1 MTKLLVCAAIGL
13 LGATGI
19 ARAQP
24 PSEWVEHRNDKY
36 GFILKYPANMFKLER
51 TSEAGDGHAFVTA
64 DGKARLLVG
73 ALQNTDG
80 STPAAYQAQVAQQSY
95 GKFNVTYRP
104 VGKTWFALSG
114 VGNGEI
120 FYEKV
125 IFSCSG
131 LLINSFAIIYSV
143 DRRDMFDPLVER
155 MEDSFR
161 AGTSC
166 DHAQSTTPAA
176 PKRQVAAPQMKP
188 AQKRTDAERPLRAR
202 PPASPPR
209 ERGNW
214 VVRGDGGR
222 GYIILQQTNPP
233 YETKIVRGQ
242 AF

>member
-1 MTKLLVCAAIGL
+1 MTRLLLCAVIGL
-13 LGATGI
+13 LGSTGI
-19 ARAQP
+19 AWAQP
-24 PSEWVEHRNDKY
+24 PGDWVEHRNDKY
-36 GFILKYPANMFKLER
+36 GFILEYPSDMFKLER

-73 ALQNTDG
+73 ALQNADG
-80 STPAAYQAQVAQQSY
+80 STPAAYQAQVAEQSY

-104 VGKTWFALSG
+104 LGKTWFALSG

-143 DRRDMFDPLVER
+143 DRRDVFDPLVER
-155 MEDSFR
+155 MEDTFR

-166 DHAQSTTPAA
+166 EHAQATTAA
-176 PKRQVAAPQMKP
+176 TTKREVTAPQTKP
-188 AQKRTDAERPLRAR
+188 VQKRVSSENRPRLRPSSR
-202 PPASPPR
+202 PR

-222 GYIILQQTNPP
+222 GYIILQQTSPP